1 MRMNESS
8 RSDPFTSAEALAT
21 LDEACQATGQSAE
34 GATLMRLGEN
44 AIFQLAHDRVVVR
57 IARDLRILNDAKK
70 EVAVASWLR
79 DADLPAAETTERP
92 QPIIACGRPVTFWK
106 LIDDSGT
113 KATVAE
119 LGTILRRLHAL
130 PVRGSLR
137 LPELDMFGRVAERID
152 VANITE
158 TDRSFLTDR
167 LSSLRARYQ
176 DLRYALPSSA
186 VHGDAHQSN
195 LMKRPDGTAVL
206 IDFERFAFGHPET
219 DLSVT
224 ATEYLIGWHTD
235 EQYASF
241 VRAYGHDV
249 MDWAGFPVIRA
260 VNELKMTTWLM
271 QNIGESDRIAAEFRA
286 RLASLRDERAPRDWQ
301 PF

>member
-1 MRMNESS
+1 MNGAI
-8 RSDPFTSAEALAT
+8 RADPFTSAEALAT
-21 LDEACQATGQSAE
+21 LDEACQAIGQSAE
-34 GATLMRLGEN
+34 GATLLRLGEN
-44 AIFQLAHDRVVVR
+44 AIFQLACDRVVVR
-57 IARDLRILNDAKK
+57 IARDLSILNDAKK

-79 DADLPAAETTERP
+79 YAQLPAAETTERP
-92 QPIIACGRPVTFWK
+92 QPIIVRGRPVTFWK
-106 LIDDSGT
+106 QIDDSGS
-113 KATVAE
+113 KAAISE
-119 LGTILRRLHAL
+119 LGEILGRLHAL
-130 PVRGSLR
+130 PVPESLP
-137 LPELDMFGRVAERID
+137 LPELDMFGRVAQRIR
-152 VANITE
+152 AAAISE

-167 LSSLRARYQ
+167 LSSLRGRYQ
-176 DLRYALPSSA
+176 DLRYAIPPSA

-195 LMKRPDGTAVL
+195 LIKRPDGTAIL

-235 EQYASF
+235 EQYADF

-249 MDWAGFPVIRA
+249 MDWDGFPVIRA

-271 QNIGESDRIAAEFRA
+271 QNIGESDDIAAEFRT
-286 RLASLRDERAPRDWQ
+286 RLASLRDDRAPRDWR